1 MRISDGSSDVC
12 SSDLSQ
18 ILSEDPD
25 AHRRTLEQEPDPEWN
40 EFIHLAFWHDACP
53 EAVLSIH
60 RPPDHSQIT
69 ADEHAFLEQLHPMI
83 EASLRRVRAMEGER
97 SRRASYE
104 HFLRQV
110 PLTLMFVNAAG
121 ESLFANN
128 AAEKQS
134 GRWNRGL
141 RRAVSSD
148 AGVRLQI
155 GRAECGERVWRN
167 V

>member
-53 EAVLSIH
+53 EVVLSIH

-69 ADEHAFLEQLHPMI
+69 ADEHAFLEQLRS
-83 EASLRRVRAMEGER
+83 EERRVGKECVSTCR
-97 SRRASYE
+97 SGWSPY
-104 HFLRQV
+104 H
-110 PLTLMFVNAAG
+110 
-121 ESLFANN
+121 
-128 AAEKQS
+128 
-134 GRWNRGL
+134 
-141 RRAVSSD
+141 
-148 AGVRLQI
+148 
-155 GRAECGERVWRN
+155 
-167 V
+167 